1 MAGFWRS
8 FFGLDEYRVEPVAS
22 GMRAQPAVINPNE
35 REQLNQAHYRIGAI
49 RRTIEQSTRPIAPQR
64 MREFFA
70 STVASATLLH
80 KAEQITDEQ
89 YADMIAFVHGK
100 L

>member
-8 FFGLDEYRVEPVAS
+8 FFGLDDYGAEPAPV
-22 GMRAQPAVINPNE
+22 GMKAQPAVINPNVGE
-35 REQLNQAHYRIGAI
+35 LLNQAHYRIGAI
-49 RRTIEQSTRPIAPQR
+49 RRTIEQSPNVGPQR

-80 KAEQITDEQ
+80 KAEQITDAE
-89 YADMIAFVHGK
+89 YAEMIAFVHGK

>member
-8 FFGLDEYRVEPVAS
+8 FLGLDEYRVEPAPS
-22 GMRAQPAVINPNE
+22 GMVARPAVVNPGE
-35 REQLNQAHYRIGAI
+35 ADRLNQAHYRIGAI

-70 STVASATLLH
+70 STVANATLLH
-80 KAEQITDEQ
+80 SAEQITDEE
-89 YADMIAFVHGK
+89 YAAMVAFVHEK

>member
-8 FFGLDEYRVEPVAS
+8 FFGLEEEVPAQTGMVA
-22 GMRAQPAVINPNE
+22 RPAVINPGDAD
-35 REQLNQAHYRIGAI
+35 RLNQAHYRIGAI
-49 RRTIEQSTRPIAPQR
+49 RRTIEQSTKPITAQR

-70 STVASATLLH
+70 STVANATLLH
-80 KAEQITDEQ
+80 QAGQITAEE
-89 YADMIAFVHGK
+89 YSARIAFVHGK

>member
-8 FFGLDEYRVEPVAS
+8 FFGLDEYRAEPAPT
-22 GMRAQPAVINPNE
+22 GMKAQPAVINPNE

-49 RRTIEQSTRPIAPQR
+49 RRTIEQSPRPITPER
-64 MREFFA
+64 MRQFFA

-80 KAEQITDEQ
+80 NAGQITDAE